1 MFCDYG
7 RKNYHKKYVNMK
19 QVTSKIISVVITT
32 TCNDKKEDLEK
43 KKLGEDGQ
51 SIFFCAELN

>member
-1 MFCDYG
+1 
-7 RKNYHKKYVNMK
+7 MK